1 MEYNHAMKTQIL
13 ALTML
18 LSLGFST
25 AEAKLFNYDRTIW
38 IGIEPLVLS
47 TISKSHQRVFE
58 YKDVIKGN
66 RETFFKINESE
77 VDKLSHFIHHNF
89 KRCGGFRV
97 LHEEPTLKDRLPAYQ
112 ALFGKS
118 TTKSTAFGWYDFQ
131 TSLLPDYSI
140 NQESTVEAWLPEV
153 SVDYM
158 NGIVTHLSSYKNRYY
173 KSPEGAAALR
183 WIGAEWSKLTA
194 SRSDAKVDYYKY
206 ATHDQP
212 TVILTIEGS
221 DPEVKDQIIIL
232 GGHGD
237 SINTDN
243 EGVDSHAPG
252 ADDNAAGIAV
262 VSDIIRVMVSQ
273 NYQPR
278 HTIQF
283 IAYAAEEV
291 GIQGSYEL
299 ARVYR
304 EKKTKVLGVMQF
316 DGVNY
321 NVKKTYDMA
330 LISDSTNPEQNN
342 FLATLIDKYVKAK
355 WTWEQC
361 GYGCSDHAAWNYEG
375 YRASFPVE
383 AINAEQTPYLHTDK
397 DTFDKSNFTTEHASL
412 FTKLGIAYLIELDQ

>member
-1 MEYNHAMKTQIL
+1 MKTQIL

-18 LSLGFST
+18 LTLTLST
-25 AEAKLFNYDRTIW
+25 AEAKLFERSVW
-38 IGIEPLVLS
+38 IGIEPLVLT
-47 TISKSHQRVFE
+47 TISNSHRRVFE
-58 YKDVIKGN
+58 YQDVINGN
-66 RETFFKINESE
+66 RETFFKIKESE
-77 VDKLSHFIHHNF
+77 IDKLSHFIHHNF

-97 LHEEPTLKDRLPAYQ
+97 LHEEPKKEEKLAQYKS
-112 ALFGKS
+112 LFRATSS
-118 TTKSTAFGWYDFQ
+118 TSFGWYDFQ
-131 TSLLPDYSI
+131 KALLPDYSI
-140 NQESTVEAWLPEV
+140 NQESTVLAWLPEI
-153 SVDYM
+153 SVEYM
-158 NGIVTHLSSYKNRYY
+158 NGIVTHLSSYKTRYY
-173 KSPEGAAALR
+173 KAPEGVQALK

-194 SRSDAKVDYYKY
+194 ARSDAKVEYYKY

-262 VSDIIRVMVSQ
+262 VSDIIRVMVNQ

-304 EKKTKVLGVMQF
+304 ENKRKVLGVMQF

-321 NVKKTYDMA
+321 NIKKTFDMA
-330 LISDSTNPEQNN
+330 LISDSTNSEQNN
-342 FLATLIDKYVKAK
+342 FLASLIDKYVKAS

>member
-1 MEYNHAMKTQIL
+1 MEYTRAMKTQIL

-25 AEAKLFNYDRTIW
+25 AEAKLINNDKTVW

-66 RETFFKINESE
+66 RETFFKIKESE
-77 VDKLSHFIHHNF
+77 IDKLSHFIHHNF

-97 LHEEPTLKDRLPAYQ
+97 LHNEPKKEEKLANYKS
-112 ALFGKS
+112 LFN
-118 TTKSTAFGWYDFQ
+118 STAFGWYDFQ
-131 TSLLPDYSI
+131 TMLLPDYSI
-140 NQESTVEAWLPEV
+140 NQENTVKSWLPEV
-153 SVDYM
+153 SLDYM
-158 NGIVTHLSSYKNRYY
+158 NGIVTSLSSYKTRYY
-173 KSPEGAAALR
+173 KAPEGVAALK

-194 SRSDAKVDYYKY
+194 SRSDAKVDYYQY
-206 ATHDQP
+206 ANHNQP

-262 VSDIIRVMVSQ
+262 VSDIIRIMVNQ

-330 LISDSTNPEQNN
+330 LISDSTNPEQNE

-397 DTFDKSNFTTEHASL
+397 DTFDKSDFTTEHASL

>member
-1 MEYNHAMKTQIL
+1 MEYTRAMKTQIL
-13 ALTML
+13 ALTMFL
-18 LSLGFST
+18 TVGLSST
-25 AEAKLFNYDRTIW
+25 DAEAKLFNNDRMVW
-38 IGIEPLVLS
+38 VGIEPVILS
-47 TISKSHQRVFE
+47 TITKSRMRVFE

-66 RETFFKINESE
+66 NETFFKIKESE
-77 VDKLSHFIHHNF
+77 MDKISHFIHHNF

-97 LHEEPTLKDRLPAYQ
+97 LHKEPKTEEKLAKYKS
-112 ALFGKS
+112 LFNS
-118 TTKSTAFGWYDFQ
+118 TEFGWYDFQ
-131 TSLLPDYSI
+131 KLLRPDYSI

-153 SVDYM
+153 SIDYM
-158 NGIVTHLSSYKNRYY
+158 NGIVTHLSSYKTRYY
-173 KSPEGAAALR
+173 KSPEGVEALK

-194 SRSDAKVDYYKY
+194 SRSDAKVSYYKY
-206 ATHDQP
+206 STHDQP

-221 DPEVKDQIIIL
+221 DPLLKDQIIIL

-243 EGVDSHAPG
+243 EGIHTPAPG

-262 VSDIIRVMVSQ
+262 VSDIIRVMVGQ
-273 NYQPR
+273 NFQPK

-304 EKKTKVLGVMQF
+304 EKKAKVIGVMQF

-330 LISDSTNPEQNN
+330 LISDNTNPEQNN
-342 FLATLIDKYVKAK
+342 FLASLIDKYVKAT
-355 WTWEQC
+355 WTWEKC

-375 YRASFPVE
+375 YRASYPVE
-383 AINAEQTPYLHTDK
+383 AITAEQTPYLHTVK

>member
-1 MEYNHAMKTQIL
+1 MKTQL
-13 ALTML
+13 FAFTL
-18 LSLGFST
+18 LLGLSFSQ
-25 AEAKLFNYDRTIW
+25 AQAGLFTSSKSVW
-38 IGIEPLVLS
+38 IGIEPFVLK
-47 TISKSHQRVFE
+47 TFAEKKIRVFE
-58 YKDVIKGN
+58 YSDLIKGEK
-66 RETFFKINESE
+66 ETYFKINESE
-77 VDKLSHFIHHNF
+77 LDKISHFIHHNF

-97 LHEEPTLKDRLPAYQ
+97 LHKEPKEEKKTFDYKS
-112 ALFGKS
+112 LFK
-118 TTKSTAFGWYDFQ
+118 TTSFGYYDFQ
-131 TSLLPDYSI
+131 TMLIPDYSI
-140 NQESTVEAWLPEV
+140 NQESTVETFLPEI

-158 NGIVTHLSSYKNRYY
+158 NSVVTHLSSYKTRYY
-173 KSPEGAAALR
+173 KAPEGVEALQ
-183 WIGAEWSKLTA
+183 WIGAEWSRLTA
-194 SRSDAKVDYYKY
+194 ARSDAKVEYYKY
-206 ATHDQP
+206 QNHDQP

-221 DPEVKDQIIIL
+221 DPVLKDQIIIL

-243 EGVDSHAPG
+243 EGIHSHAPG

-262 VSDIIRVMVSQ
+262 VSDIIRVVVNK

-304 EKKTKVLGVMQF
+304 ENKKKVLGVFQF

-321 NVKKTYDMA
+321 NVKKTFDMA
-330 LISDSTNPEQNN
+330 LISDSTNQEQNL
-342 FLATLIDKYVKAK
+342 FLASLIDKYVKAT

-383 AINAEQTPYLHTDK
+383 AINSEQNTFIHTAQ
-397 DTFDKSNFTTEHASL
+397 DTFEKSNNTTEHASL
-412 FTKLGIAYLIELDQ
+412 FTKLGLAYLIELDQ

>member
-1 MEYNHAMKTQIL
+1 MKTQL
-13 ALTML
+13 FAFTLFFG
-18 LSLGFST
+18 LSLSNSHAGINP
-25 AEAKLFNYDRTIW
+25 FNKTLW
-38 IGIEPLVLS
+38 IGIEPKVLE
-47 TISKSHQRVFE
+47 TITESRLRVFE
-58 YKDVIKGN
+58 FKDVVKGEK
-66 RETFFKINESE
+66 ETYFKIKESE
-77 VDKLSHFIHHNF
+77 LDKISHFIHHNF
-89 KRCGGFRV
+89 KRCGGYRV
-97 LHEEPTLKDRLPAYQ
+97 LHGEPKDQ
-112 ALFGKS
+112 KKKS
-118 TTKSTAFGWYDFQ
+118 TDYMYLFNKSFGWYDFQ
-131 TSLLPDYSI
+131 TSLEPDYSI
-140 NQESTVEAWLPEV
+140 NQESQVLSWLPEV

-173 KSPEGAAALR
+173 KSPEGEAALK
-183 WIGAEWSKLTA
+183 WIGAEWSKLTEG
-194 SRSDAKVDYYKY
+194 RTDAKVEYYKY
-206 ATHDQP
+206 QNHNQP

-221 DPEVKDQIIIL
+221 DPELKDQIIIL

-262 VSDIIRVMVSQ
+262 ISDIIRVMVKKS
-273 NYQPR
+273 YQPK

-304 EKKTKVLGVMQF
+304 ENKKKVLGVFQF

-321 NVKKTYDMA
+321 NIKKTYDMA
-330 LISDSTNPEQNN
+330 LISDSTNEEQNM
-342 FLATLIDKYVKAK
+342 FVASLIDKYVKVR

-383 AINAEQTPYLHTDK
+383 AINAEQSPYIHTAN
-397 DTFDKSNFTTEHASL
+397 DTFEKSNNTTEHASM
-412 FTKLGIAYLIELDQ
+412 FTKLGMAYLIELDQ

>member
-1 MEYNHAMKTQIL
+1 MKTQIL

-18 LSLGFST
+18 LSLGLAS
-25 AEAKLFNYDRTIW
+25 AEAKLFNIDRTVW

-47 TISKSHQRVFE
+47 TISKSRMRVFD

-97 LHEEPTLKDRLPAYQ
+97 LHKEPKLEEKLPLYK
-112 ALFGKS
+112 ALYS
-118 TTKSTAFGWYDFQ
+118 TNTTKSTSFGWYDFQ

-140 NQESTVEAWLPEV
+140 NQESTVEAWLPDV
-153 SVDYM
+153 SVEYM

-183 WIGAEWSKLTA
+183 WIGSEWSRLTA
-194 SRSDAKVDYYKY
+194 GRSDAKVEYYKY

-221 DPEVKDQIIIL
+221 DPQVKDQMIIL

-262 VSDIIRVMVSQ
+262 LSDIVRVMVNQ

-321 NVKKTYDMA
+321 NVKKTFDMA
-330 LISDSTNPEQNN
+330 LISDSTNPEQNM
-342 FLATLIDKYVKAK
+342 FLASLIDKYVKAT

>member
-1 MEYNHAMKTQIL
+1 MKTQIL
-13 ALTML
+13 ALTMFL
-18 LSLGFST
+18 TVGLSST
-25 AEAKLFNYDRTIW
+25 DAEAKLFNTERSVW

-47 TISKSHQRVFE
+47 TITKSRMRVFE
-58 YKDVIKGN
+58 YKEVIKGN
-66 RETFFKINESE
+66 NEIFFKVKESE
-77 VDKLSHFIHHNF
+77 MEKISHFIHHNF
-89 KRCGGFRV
+89 KRCGGYRV
-97 LHEEPTLKDRLPAYQ
+97 LHKEPKAEEKLAKYKS
-112 ALFGKS
+112 LFS
-118 TTKSTAFGWYDFQ
+118 STAFGWYDFQ
-131 TSLLPDYSI
+131 TMLRPDYSI
-140 NQESTVEAWLPEV
+140 NQESTVEAWLPDV
-153 SVDYM
+153 SIEYM
-158 NGIVTHLSSYKNRYY
+158 NGIVTHLSSYKTRYY
-173 KSPEGAAALR
+173 KSPEGVEALK
-183 WIGAEWSKLTA
+183 WIGAEWSRLTA
-194 SRSDAKVDYYKY
+194 ARSDAKVDYYKY
-206 ATHDQP
+206 STHDQP

-221 DPEVKDQIIIL
+221 DPLVKDQIIIL

-243 EGVDSHAPG
+243 EGIHTPAPG

-262 VSDIIRVMVSQ
+262 VSDIIRVMVNQ
-273 NYQPR
+273 NFQPR

-330 LISDSTNPEQNN
+330 LVSDNTNPEQNN
-342 FLATLIDKYVKAK
+342 FLASLIDKYVKAT

-361 GYGCSDHAAWNYEG
+361 GYACSDHAAWNYEG
-375 YRASFPVE
+375 YRASYPVE
-383 AINAEQTPYLHTDK
+383 AITAEQTPYLHTIK
-397 DTFDKSNFTTEHASL
+397 DTFDKSNSTTEHASL

>member
-1 MEYNHAMKTQIL
+1 MKIKLL
-13 ALTML
+13 ALTFY
-18 LSLGFST
+18 LSLALGSL
-25 AEAKLFNYDRTIW
+25 EAKIFDKTIW
-38 IGIEPLVLS
+38 VGIEPLVLK
-47 TISKSHQRVFE
+47 TIAQSKIRVFE
-58 YKDVIKGN
+58 YKEVIKG
-66 RETFFKINESE
+66 RKETYFQINESE
-77 VDKLSHFIHHNF
+77 LEKLSHFIHHNF
-89 KRCGGFRV
+89 KRCGGYRV
-97 LHEEPTLKDRLPAYQ
+97 LHQKPAAEEKLSDYK
-112 ALFGKS
+112 ALFA
-118 TTKSTAFGWYDFQ
+118 TQAFGWYDFQ
-131 TSLLPDYSI
+131 TMLLPDYSL
-140 NQESTVEAWLPEV
+140 NQENTVNQWLPEV
-153 SVDYM
+153 SEDYM
-158 NGIVTHLSSYKNRYY
+158 NSVITHLSSYKNRYY

-183 WIGAEWSKLTA
+183 WIGSEWSKLTQ
-194 SRSDAKVDYYKY
+194 SRNDVKVEYYKY

-221 DPEVKDQIIIL
+221 DIDLKDQIIIL

-243 EGVDSHAPG
+243 EGVEAIAPG

-262 VSDIIRVMVSQ
+262 LSDILRLVVSQ
-273 NYQPR
+273 NYKPK

-299 ARVYR
+299 AKVYR

-321 NVKKTYDMA
+321 NVGKTFDMA
-330 LISDSTNPEQNN
+330 LISDSTNAEQNN
-342 FLATLIDKYVKAK
+342 FLASLIDKYVHAK

-383 AINAEQTPYLHTDK
+383 AINPEQSPFIHTAN
-397 DTFDKSNFTTEHASL
+397 DTFEKSNNSSEHAAL

>member
-1 MEYNHAMKTQIL
+1 MRTMKIKLL
-13 ALTML
+13 ALTFY
-18 LSLGFST
+18 LSLALGSL
-25 AEAKLFNYDRTIW
+25 EAKIFDKTIW
-38 IGIEPLVLS
+38 VGIEPLVLK
-47 TISKSHQRVFE
+47 TIAQSKIRVFE
-58 YKDVIKGN
+58 YKEVIKG
-66 RETFFKINESE
+66 RKETYFQINESE
-77 VDKLSHFIHHNF
+77 LEKLSHFIHHNF
-89 KRCGGFRV
+89 KRCGGYRV
-97 LHEEPTLKDRLPAYQ
+97 LHQKPAAEEKLSDYK
-112 ALFGKS
+112 ALFA
-118 TTKSTAFGWYDFQ
+118 TQAFGWYDFQ
-131 TSLLPDYSI
+131 TMLLPDYSL
-140 NQESTVEAWLPEV
+140 NQENTVNQWLPEV
-153 SVDYM
+153 SEDYM
-158 NGIVTHLSSYKNRYY
+158 NSVITHLSSYKNRYY

-183 WIGAEWSKLTA
+183 WIGSEWSKLTQ
-194 SRSDAKVDYYKY
+194 SRNDVKVEYYKY

-221 DPEVKDQIIIL
+221 DIDLKDQIIIL

-243 EGVDSHAPG
+243 EGVEAIAPG

-262 VSDIIRVMVSQ
+262 LSDILRLVVSQ
-273 NYQPR
+273 NYKPK

-299 ARVYR
+299 AKVYR

-321 NVKKTYDMA
+321 NVGKTFDMA
-330 LISDSTNPEQNN
+330 LISDSTNAEQNN
-342 FLATLIDKYVKAK
+342 FLASLIDKYVHAK

-383 AINAEQTPYLHTDK
+383 AINPEQSPFIHTAN
-397 DTFDKSNFTTEHASL
+397 DTFEKSNNSSEHAAL

>member
-1 MEYNHAMKTQIL
+1 
-13 ALTML
+13 ML
-18 LSLGFST
+18 LTLGFST
-25 AEAKLFNYDRTIW
+25 AEAKLFTKDRTVW
-38 IGIEPLVLS
+38 IGIEPMVLN
-47 TISKSHQRVFE
+47 TISKSKMRVFE
-58 YKDVIKGN
+58 FEDSIKGN
-66 RETFFKINESE
+66 RETFFKIKESQL
-77 VDKLSHFIHHNF
+77 DNLSHFIHHNF
-89 KRCGGFRV
+89 KRCGGYRV
-97 LHEEPTLKDRLPAYQ
+97 LHQEPKAEEKLSKTR
-112 ALFGKS
+112 ALYS
-118 TTKSTAFGWYDFQ
+118 STAFGWYDFQ
-131 TSLLPDYSI
+131 TMLLPDYSI
-140 NQESTVEAWLPEV
+140 NQESTVEAWLPDV

-173 KSPEGAAALR
+173 KSPEGEAALK
-183 WIGAEWSKLTA
+183 WIGAEWSRLT
-194 SRSDAKVDYYKY
+194 SGRSDAKVEYYKY
-206 ATHDQP
+206 ATHNQP

-221 DPEVKDQIIIL
+221 DPAVKDQIIIL

-262 VSDIIRVMVSQ
+262 VSDIIRVMVNQ

-304 EKKTKVLGVMQF
+304 EKRTKVLGVMQF

-321 NVKKTYDMA
+321 NIKKTYDMA
-330 LISDSTNPEQNN
+330 LISDSTNAEQNN
-342 FLATLIDKYVKAK
+342 FLAALIDKYVKAT

-397 DTFDKSNFTTEHASL
+397 DTFDKSNNTTEHASL

>member
-1 MEYNHAMKTQIL
+1 MKVKIL
-13 ALTML
+13 TLTFF
-18 LSLGFST
+18 LSLSFSSL
-25 AEAKLFNYDRTIW
+25 EAKFFDKAIW
-38 IGIEPLVLS
+38 VGIEPLILK
-47 TISKSHQRVFE
+47 TIIQSKIRVFE
-58 YKDVIKGN
+58 YKEVIKG
-66 RETFFKINESE
+66 RKETYFQINESE
-77 VDKLSHFIHHNF
+77 LEKLSHFIHHNF
-89 KRCGGFRV
+89 KRCGGYRV
-97 LHEEPTLKDRLPAYQ
+97 LHQKPAAEEKLSDYK
-112 ALFGKS
+112 ALFA
-118 TTKSTAFGWYDFQ
+118 TQAHGWYDFQ
-131 TSLLPDYSI
+131 TMLLPDYSLT
-140 NQESTVEAWLPEV
+140 QESTVNQWLPEV
-153 SVDYM
+153 SEDYM
-158 NGIVTHLSSYKNRYY
+158 NSVITHFSSYKNRYY

-183 WIGAEWSKLTA
+183 WIGSEWTKLTQN
-194 SRSDAKVDYYKY
+194 RNDVKIEYYRY

-221 DPEVKDQIIIL
+221 DIELKDQIIIL

-243 EGVDSHAPG
+243 EGVESIAPG

-262 VSDIIRVMVSQ
+262 LSDILRLVVMQ
-273 NYQPR
+273 NYRPR

-299 ARVYR
+299 AKVYR
-304 EKKTKVLGVMQF
+304 EKKNKVLGVMQF

-321 NVKKTYDMA
+321 NVGKTFDMA

-342 FLATLIDKYVKAK
+342 FLASLIDKYVHAK

-383 AINAEQTPYLHTDK
+383 AINPEQSPFIHTAN
-397 DTFDKSNFTTEHASL
+397 DTFEKSNNSSEHATL

>member
-1 MEYNHAMKTQIL
+1 MEYNRDMKTQIL

-25 AEAKLFNYDRTIW
+25 VEAKIFNTDKSIW
-38 IGIEPLVLS
+38 IGIEPLVLN
-47 TISKSHQRVFE
+47 TISKSRMRVFE
-58 YKDVIKGN
+58 FKDVIKGN
-66 RETFFKINESE
+66 QETFFKIKESE
-77 VDKLSHFIHHNF
+77 LDKISHFIHHNF

-97 LHEEPTLKDRLPAYQ
+97 LHQEPRAEEKLSNYK
-112 ALFGKS
+112 ALFSS
-118 TTKSTAFGWYDFQ
+118 TQFGWYDFQ
-131 TSLLPDYSI
+131 TMLLPDYSI
-140 NQESTVEAWLPEV
+140 NQESTVEAWLPDV
-153 SVDYM
+153 SVEYM
-158 NGIVTHLSSYKNRYY
+158 NTIVTHLSSYKNRYY

-183 WIGAEWSKLTA
+183 WIGAEWSRLTA
-194 SRSDAKVDYYKY
+194 NRSDAKVEYYKY

-221 DPEVKDQIIIL
+221 DPAVKDQIIIL

-243 EGVDSHAPG
+243 EGIHSAAPG

-262 VSDIIRVMVSQ
+262 LSDIVRVMVNQ

-304 EKKTKVLGVMQF
+304 EKRTKVLGVMQF

-330 LISDSTNPEQNN
+330 LISDSTNAEQNN
-342 FLATLIDKYVKAK
+342 FLASLIDKYVKAT

-397 DTFDKSNFTTEHASL
+397 DTFDKSGNTTEHASL

>member
-1 MEYNHAMKTQIL
+1 MKTKLL
-13 ALTML
+13 AITFLA
-18 LSLGFST
+18 SLAFGS
-25 AEAKLFNYDRTIW
+25 AEAKLFNKTMW
-38 IGIEPLVLS
+38 IGIEPMVLK
-47 TISKSHQRVFE
+47 TITQSHMRVFE

-66 RETFFKINESE
+66 KETYFKINESE
-77 VDKLSHFIHHNF
+77 LDKVSHFIHHNF
-89 KRCGGFRV
+89 KRCGGYRV
-97 LHEEPTLKDRLPAYQ
+97 LHGEPKAEEKLSAYKS
-112 ALFGKS
+112 LFK
-118 TTKSTAFGWYDFQ
+118 TTAFGWYDFQ
-131 TSLLPDYSI
+131 TMLLPDYSI
-140 NQESTVEAWLPEV
+140 NQETTVNSWLPLV
-153 SVDYM
+153 SEEYM
-158 NGIVTHLSSYKNRYY
+158 NNIITHLSSYKNRYY

-183 WIGAEWSKLTA
+183 WIGAEWSRLTQH
-194 SRSDAKVDYYKY
+194 RNDIKVDYYKY

-212 TVILTIEGS
+212 TVIVTVEGS
-221 DPEVKDQIIIL
+221 DEALKDQIIIL

-243 EGVDSHAPG
+243 EGVDSLAPG

-262 VSDIIRVMVSQ
+262 LSDILRVLVAQ
-273 NYQPR
+273 NYKPK

-321 NVKKTYDMA
+321 NVKKTFDMA
-330 LISDSTNPEQNN
+330 LISDSTNAEQNN
-342 FLATLIDKYVKAK
+342 FLASLIDKYVQAK

-383 AINAEQTPYLHTDK
+383 AINAEQTPYLHTAN
-397 DTFDKSNFTTEHASL
+397 DTFDKSNNSSEHAAL
-412 FTKLGIAYLIELDQ
+412 FTKLGMAYLIELDQ

>member
-1 MEYNHAMKTQIL
+1 MKTQIL
-13 ALTML
+13 ALTIF

-25 AEAKLFNYDRTIW
+25 TEAKLLTNDRTIW

-47 TISKSHQRVFE
+47 TISKSRTHVFD
-58 YKDVIKGN
+58 YKDVIQGN
-66 RETFFKINESE
+66 RETFFKIKESE
-77 VDKLSHFIHHNF
+77 IDKLSHFIHHNF

-97 LHEEPTLKDRLPAYQ
+97 LYNEPAKEEKLANYRS
-112 ALFGKS
+112 LFR
-118 TTKSTAFGWYDFQ
+118 STAFGWYDFQ
-131 TSLLPDYSI
+131 KALLPDYSI
-140 NQESTVEAWLPEV
+140 NQENTVLAWLPDV
-153 SVDYM
+153 SIDYM
-158 NGIVTHLSSYKNRYY
+158 NSIVTHLSSYKNRYY
-173 KSPEGAAALR
+173 KSPEGVEALK
-183 WIGAEWSKLTA
+183 WIGSEWSRLTA
-194 SRSDAKVDYYKY
+194 ARSDAKVDYYQY

-221 DPEVKDQIIIL
+221 DPGLKDKVIIL

-243 EGVDSHAPG
+243 EGINSLAPG

-262 VSDIIRVMVSQ
+262 LSDIIRVMVNQ

-304 EKKTKVLGVMQF
+304 EKKIKVLGVIQF

-321 NVKKTYDMA
+321 NVKKTYDMS
-330 LISDSTNPEQNN
+330 LISDNTNIEQNN
-342 FLATLIDKYVKAK
+342 FLASLIDKYVGA
-355 WTWEQC
+355 TWAWDKC
-361 GYGCSDHAAWNYEG
+361 DYACSDHAAWNYEG
-375 YRASFPVE
+375 YRASYPFE
-383 AINAEQTPYLHTDK
+383 AMVDEQTPYLHTVK
-397 DTFDKSNFTTEHASL
+397 DTFDKSNSTTEHASL